1 MATKAKSFDLNVDDV
16 KTFFLLLEKEYGISL
31 DQSKTYL
38 LNARLNSV
46 AKTAS
51 VPSVGVL
58 ISEIIKDPRHP
69 FRDLAFDALTT
80 NETSFFR
87 DPAFYESLLNIVI
100 PNALLNKQRVK
111 RLRFWSC
118 AVATGQEA
126 YSIAMLLTEDFPE
139 LASWDVEI
147 LATDISSEALTKA
160 KLGIYSDTEL
170 KRGIDKTRFEKY
182 FVSSEKK
189 GFYEIRK
196 DIKGMVRF
204 EDLNLLRDTYP
215 RGKFDFVMLRNVLI
229 YFSSV
234 NKLAVL
240 DRVHSSIDTQG
251 GLLFLGGSE
260 SIMGHPKYK
269 MIQHPKWTAYG
280 LLGENFS

>member
-1 MATKAKSFDLNVDDV
+1 MVSNTKSSDLNVDDV
-16 KTFFLLLEKEYGISL
+16 KTFFLLLEEEYGIRL

-46 AKTAS
+46 ARTAGL
-51 VPSVGVL
+51 PSVGIL
-58 ISEIIKDPRHP
+58 ISEIIKDPRHL
-69 FRDLAFDALTT
+69 FRDQAFDAMTT

-87 DPAFYESLLNIVI
+87 DLGFYESLQNIVI
-100 PNALLNKQRVK
+100 PNALANKKRAK

-126 YSIAMLLTEDFPE
+126 YSIAMLLRDHFPE

-160 KLGIYSDTEL
+160 KLGVYSNIEV
-170 KRGIDKTRFEKY
+170 KRGIDRSRFEKY
-182 FVSSEKK
+182 FTSSEKK
-189 GFYEIRK
+189 GFYEIRE

-204 EDLNLLRDTYP
+204 EDLNLLRDAYP
-215 RGKFDFVMLRNVLI
+215 QGSFDFVMLRNVLI
-229 YFSSV
+229 YFSSA
-234 NKLAVL
+234 NKLTVL

-260 SIMGHPKYK
+260 SIMGHSKYK
-269 MIQHPKWTAYG
+269 MIQYPMWTAYG
-280 LLGENFS
+280 LVGGNFS